1 MHFDDNYTILFE
13 VIYQE
18 YVIESEGKQ
27 MADTRQKKEENKTT
41 WKRELMEWVI
51 VIEVAVVVA
60 VILNQF
66 IIVNASIPTAS
77 METTIMTGDRVF
89 GNRLAYIKEEPE
101 RGDIVMFKFPDDERQ
116 LFIKRIIGLP
126 GETLEMKDGKIY
138 IDGSETPLDEPYL
151 NVVPVGDYGPISIP
165 EDAYF
170 MMGDNRNNSADSR
183 YWSNTFVYRD
193 KIVGKAVLK
202 YFPSI
207 ERVDQK

>member
-1 MHFDDNYTILFE
+1 
-13 VIYQE
+13 
-18 YVIESEGKQ
+18 
-27 MADTRQKKEENKTT
+27 MADTGRKKEEKKST
-41 WKRELMEWVI
+41 WKRELMEWII
-51 VIEVAVVVA
+51 VIEVAIVFA

-89 GNRLAYIKEEPE
+89 GNRLAYMKEEPE

-116 LFIKRIIGLP
+116 LFIKRIIGMP
-126 GETLEMKDGKIY
+126 GETLEMKDGRIY
-138 IDGSETPLDEPYL
+138 IDGSETPIEEPYL
-151 NVVPVGDYGPISIP
+151 NVVPVGDYGPIAIP

-202 YFPSI
+202 YFPRI
-207 ERVDQK
+207 ERIDKE